1 MDEKNLNNRK
11 SMYCLLI
18 WNVFIYGILI
28 FLFVNLLKRRISGV
42 ADSMEESVFLILIP
56 TFLIVNIKPVF
67 TNIKKLY
74 CSYQENPPDEKPE
87 CETKAGRY
95 AFMRMYRRLSIRRIC
110 LVLSLPLLYLVV
122 LAVLLPIAS
131 KGVISWESALELF
144 YNRSMQL
151 AFLPFVLVPSLIS
164 LRIYFASRYNIY
176 MLMQIYDR
184 LSVEELENIDSI
196 KEKQMVYV
204 FTKEF
209 LINWDGCLNIV
220 VLEEIK
226 KIEYVGYFY
235 FLIYGTRL
243 SISCNKKYEI
253 WSYGPS
259 EAEWVERGFLPP
271 DKKAEK
277 SISFNIQLPH

>member
-1 MDEKNLNNRK
+1 ML
-11 SMYCLLI
+11 
-18 WNVFIYGILI
+18 
-28 FLFVNLLKRRISGV
+28 
-42 ADSMEESVFLILIP
+42 
-56 TFLIVNIKPVF
+56 
-67 TNIKKLY
+67 
-74 CSYQENPPDEKPE
+74 
-87 CETKAGRY
+87 
-95 AFMRMYRRLSIRRIC
+95 
-110 LVLSLPLLYLVV
+110 LPLLYLVV

-144 YNRSMQL
+144 NHRSMQL
-151 AFLPFVLVPSLIS
+151 AFLPFVLLPSLIS
-164 LRIYFASRYNIY
+164 LRIYFASRHNIY

-184 LSVEELENIDSI
+184 LSAEELENIDSI
-196 KEKQMVYV
+196 KEKQMAYV

-226 KIEYVGYFY
+226 KIEYIGYFY

-259 EAEWVERGFLPP
+259 EAEWVERGFLSP
-271 DKKAEK
+271 KQKAEK